1 MTRGAQVE
9 LTYSGRLAKG
19 GKPFDTEHAE
29 TARLITIGAD
39 ALPEGVE
46 KAVMTMRQGERATV
60 SVKSELA
67 FGEAGDPSRGV
78 PPNADVEYEVHLLR
92 IYETSEM
99 VEGRI
104 RKRQLLKGS
113 GWEVP
118 GGLDE
123 ITVRWSG
130 VLADSGERCFDETEI
145 TFSADDPT
153 LPTLWKTAVVGQ
165 FKKGERAELTVA
177 PELFLGEGGNPEL
190 GVPPSASVRLTVEL
204 VSWVEVAD
212 ISAGD
217 DRSLLKAVLSK
228 VRHAQEWGLAQYDGP
243 ARE

>member
-19 GKPFDTEHAE
+19 GKPFDTEYAE

-46 KAVMTMRQGERATV
+46 KAVMTMRQGERATI

-67 FGEAGDPSRGV
+67 FGESGDPSRGV
-78 PPNADVEYEVHLLR
+78 PPNADVEYDVHLLH

-99 VEGRI
+99 VEGKI

-130 VLADSGERCFDETEI
+130 VLADSGKPCFEETEI

-153 LPTLWKTAVVGQ
+153 LPTLWKSAVVGQ

-177 PELFLGEGGNPEL
+177 PELFLGVEGNVEL

-212 ISAGD
+212 ISAGE

-228 VRHAQEWGLAQYDGP
+228 VRPAQEWGLAQYNGP